1 MRTLKLS
8 HVDKQAQPPL
18 HHPLTAANFCRCRSP
33 RPQGSNRHLPL
44 LQHHCKTCSV
54 ACTPRLPRGP
64 PLQGCRKLLTAS
76 VRPLTTVWQAAAP
89 LQIPAMCQWR
99 WLLTMQLLHP
109 LAQRSRAGSRRKRP
123 QIQVCH
129 FVNPAAAA
137 AASQHAN
144 RAVIC
149 STQALL
155 YAAT

>member
-54 ACTPRLPRGP
+54 AV
-64 PLQGCRKLLTAS
+64 LTAS

-99 WLLTMQLLHP
+99 WLLTMQLRHP

-137 AASQHAN
+137 GLHSMQ
-144 RAVIC
+144 
-149 STQALL
+149 TEL
-155 YAAT
+155 